1 MKKSWGRRYASKNLA
16 RKTIRRDLF
25 NSTASRLT
33 GKKYFEEINYVFSTC
48 PAKLMSD
55 LEENI
60 KRINSKLQQLLKNY
74 QLLQKENNRQSE
86 LIKQLKGAKEKD
98 NQQITALHE
107 KISILKAATG
117 KMNEAD
123 KKAFEKNISQY
134 IREIDKCIG
143 ILSE

>member
-1 MKKSWGRRYASKNLA
+1 
-16 RKTIRRDLF
+16 
-25 NSTASRLT
+25 
-33 GKKYFEEINYVFSTC
+33 
-48 PAKLMSD
+48 MSD
-55 LEENI
+55 LENNI

-74 QLLQKENNRQSE
+74 QLLQKDNKRQAD
-86 LIKQLKGAKEKD
+86 LIAALKEAKEKD
-98 NQQITALHE
+98 SQQLIALQE
-107 KISILKAATG
+107 KITILKAATG

>member
-1 MKKSWGRRYASKNLA
+1 
-16 RKTIRRDLF
+16 
-25 NSTASRLT
+25 
-33 GKKYFEEINYVFSTC
+33 
-48 PAKLMSD
+48 MSD
-55 LEENI
+55 LENHI
-60 KRINSKLQQLLKNY
+60 KRINTKFQQLLKNY

-86 LIKQLKGAKEKD
+86 LIKQLKEAKEKD
-98 NQQITALHE
+98 NQQIITLHE
-107 KISILKAATG
+107 KISILKAATS